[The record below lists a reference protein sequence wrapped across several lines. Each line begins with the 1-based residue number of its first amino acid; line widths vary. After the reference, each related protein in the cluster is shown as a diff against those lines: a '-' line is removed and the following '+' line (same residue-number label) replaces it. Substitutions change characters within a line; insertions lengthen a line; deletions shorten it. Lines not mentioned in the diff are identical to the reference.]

1 MLTTLLVVAVFGYF
15 ASLYAR
21 GYRFNFKTYSFQPS
35 GVLVL
40 KSDPDGASIYINGD
54 LSGATN
60 SNLNLAPGSYDVE
73 IKKEGF
79 TSWSKRLIIQKEEV
93 TQVTANI
100 FRIAPSL
107 SPITFD
113 GATLPT
119 PSSDYSKI
127 AYVNEK
133 GLWVMETSILPIGFS
148 NDPKR
153 ITDGDLTGAKFHF
166 SPNGQELLLESEV
179 GTYLLATDSFISQS
193 DRVNVGARK
202 TIIEKEWETEKKVKD
217 TRLINSLLPIM
228 MADVISNR
236 SSDYHFSPDESM
248 VLYSA
253 SSSAS
258 IANDLIK
265 QLPGS
270 STQKQERDIIQGK
283 NYIYDIK
290 EDRNFLVGTDQD
302 SLYWLPTSRHLI
314 SAQEGSITI
323 MDYDGTNRQKV
334 FSGGYIFPYAFPF
347 VNSSRLLILTNLGSD
362 SAVTNLY
369 SLSVK

>member
-1 MLTTLLVVAVFGYF
+1 MTRIRVFIMLTTLLVVAVFGYF

-323 MDYDGTNRQKV
+323 MWIHFPLC
-334 FSGGYIFPYAFPF
+334 FSFC
-347 VNSSRLLILTNLGSD
+347 
-362 SAVTNLY
+362 
-369 SLSVK
+369 

>member
-1 MLTTLLVVAVFGYF
+1 M
-15 ASLYAR
+15 
-21 GYRFNFKTYSFQPS
+21 
-35 GVLVL
+35 
-40 KSDPDGASIYINGD
+40 
-54 LSGATN
+54 
-60 SNLNLAPGSYDVE
+60 
-73 IKKEGF
+73 
-79 TSWSKRLIIQKEEV
+79 
-93 TQVTANI
+93 
-100 FRIAPSL
+100 
-107 SPITFD
+107 
-113 GATLPT
+113 
-119 PSSDYSKI
+119 
-127 AYVNEK
+127 
-133 GLWVMETSILPIGFS
+133 
-148 NDPKR
+148 
-153 ITDGDLTGAKFHF
+153 
-166 SPNGQELLLESEV
+166 
-179 GTYLLATDSFISQS
+179 
-193 DRVNVGARK
+193 GARK